1 MFPFGA
7 SVSTPSGNR
16 VVYCSVLREM
26 TENLAQGIG
35 PFDGTVKEKM
45 KKWLKKQSPWNRHS
59 QQVEWPHRTQLST
72 SPDWLKY

>member
-1 MFPFGA
+1 MFPFGG

-35 PFDGTVKEKM
+35 PFDGTVGEKM
-45 KKWLKKQSPWNRHS
+45 KK
-59 QQVEWPHRTQLST
+59 
-72 SPDWLKY
+72 